1 MLISFATCQR
11 MKVSVKTDTTVEL
24 ISRYIKKADI
34 LEGSK
39 TLFLPS
45 FLLFLFLVN
54 KGVIQ
59 VVDIRHT
66 LVYFT
71 NTIVMIIQ
79 STLFISFLIVSNV
92 CYSMFL
98 L

>member
-1 MLISFATCQR
+1 MLISFTTCQR

-24 ISRYIKKADI
+24 ISTYIKKADI

-39 TLFLPS
+39 TLFLLS

-59 VVDIRHT
+59 ICFENNFEKKGVRVDKVIHRDQVQT
-66 LVYFT
+66 CISYF
-71 NTIVMIIQ
+71 
-79 STLFISFLIVSNV
+79 VSRE
-92 CYSMFL
+92 
-98 L
+98 

>member
-59 VVDIRHT
+59 ICFENNFEKKGVRIDKVIHRD
-66 LVYFT
+66 
-71 NTIVMIIQ
+71 
-79 STLFISFLIVSNV
+79 
-92 CYSMFL
+92 
-98 L
+98 

>member
-1 MLISFATCQR
+1 MLISFTACQR

-24 ISRYIKKADI
+24 ISTYIKKADI

-39 TLFLPS
+39 TLFLLS

-59 VVDIRHT
+59 ICFENNFEKKGVRVD
-66 LVYFT
+66 
-71 NTIVMIIQ
+71 
-79 STLFISFLIVSNV
+79 NV
-92 CYSMFL
+92 IHRD
-98 L
+98 